1 MTYTY
6 FTPRPATLDEGK
18 ALYRKLAAQ
27 YHPDHGGDTETMQR
41 INAEWDAIR
50 QTLPRF
56 CSQQARDGR
65 AAYEAQ
71 QAARQQTPP
80 EVAEMAARLSKMPG
94 LRYDVVGSWI
104 WVNASAGHL
113 RQLEALGFRW
123 SANRCLYYWHPA
135 GEGRRRASRKSYAHI
150 YTDYGGQSYTGTAAD
165 EIAS

>member
-50 QTLPRF
+50 PTLPRF
-56 CSQQARDGR
+56 CSQQAREGR
-65 AAYEAQ
+65 AAYESQ

-80 EVAEMAARLSKMPG
+80 EVAEMSARLSKMPG

-104 WVNASAGHL
+104 WVNASARHL
-113 RQLEALGFRW
+113 SKLEALGFKW
-123 SANRCLYYWHPA
+123 SANRCRYYWHPA
-135 GEGRRRASRKSYAHI
+135 GEGRRRASRKSYAYI
-150 YTDYGGQSYTGTAAD
+150 YADYGGQSYTGTAAD